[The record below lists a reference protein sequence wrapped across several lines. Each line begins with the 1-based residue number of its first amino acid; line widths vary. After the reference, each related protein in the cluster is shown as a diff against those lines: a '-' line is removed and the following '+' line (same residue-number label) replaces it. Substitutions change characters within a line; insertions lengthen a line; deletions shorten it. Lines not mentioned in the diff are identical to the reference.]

1 MNTGQ
6 MMQSDDRW
14 LLSAE
19 DNPAGPLYSGGAFA
33 EADIV
38 GSTGR
43 KTQVSLC
50 TGSHTIACC

>member
-6 MMQSDDRW
+6 MMQADDRW

-38 GSTGR
+38 GSAGR
-43 KTQVSLC
+43 NTLCSIC
-50 TGSHTIACC
+50 TGSRTIQCC

>member
-1 MNTGQ
+1 MTNVQ
-6 MMQSDDRW
+6 MTQGSDRW

-19 DNPAGPLYSGGAFA
+19 NNPAGPLYSGGAFA

-43 KTQVSLC
+43 KTQVSIC